1 MGRSRSF
8 QSRRISVDDPALSL
22 PNFSLNSIAEL
33 PEEEAR
39 ASGSYGATEESGPVS
54 LQDELRMCNEHIWV
68 RRKSS
73 MPLHDRSRGV
83 FARGASAEAGTQT
96 EEDPFAASTTASTA
110 TVIKKART
118 SMAISHAVPNY
129 KDIFREIFTVL
140 ARARE
145 DCGSASTTTTTTAAA
160 AAVGWGVT

>member
-1 MGRSRSF
+1 M
-8 QSRRISVDDPALSL
+8 

-73 MPLHDRSRGV
+73 MPLHDRSRGI
-83 FARGASAEAGTQT
+83 FARGASAEVGTQT
-96 EEDPFAASTTASTA
+96 EEDPFAASTTISKSA
-110 TVIKKART
+110 IKKART

-145 DCGSASTTTTTTAAA
+145 DCGSASTTTTTAAA

>member
-1 MGRSRSF
+1 MIGRSRSF

-39 ASGSYGATEESGPVS
+39 ASGSYGVAEDSGPVS

-73 MPLHDRSRGV
+73 MPLHDRARGV
-83 FARGASAEAGTQT
+83 FARGASSAEVGTQT
-96 EEDPFAASTTASTA
+96 EEDPFAASKETA
-110 TVIKKART
+110 TIKKART

-145 DCGSASTTTTTTAAA
+145 DCGSASTTTTTAAA
-160 AAVGWGVT
+160 AAVGWGGT

>member
-1 MGRSRSF
+1 MIGRSRSF

-39 ASGSYGATEESGPVS
+39 ASGSYGAAEDSGPVS

-73 MPLHDRSRGV
+73 MPLHDRARGV
-83 FARGASAEAGTQT
+83 FAKCASSAEAGTQT
-96 EEDPFAASTTASTA
+96 EEDPFAASTTATA
-110 TVIKKART
+110 ANKKART

-145 DCGSASTTTTTTAAA
+145 DCGSASTTTTTAAA

>member
-1 MGRSRSF
+1 MIGRSRSF

-39 ASGSYGATEESGPVS
+39 ASGSYGVAEDSGPVS

-73 MPLHDRSRGV
+73 MPLHDRARGV
-83 FARGASAEAGTQT
+83 FAKCASSAEAGTQT
-96 EEDPFAASTTASTA
+96 EEDPFAASTE
-110 TVIKKART
+110 VIKKART

-145 DCGSASTTTTTTAAA
+145 DCGSASTTTTTAAA

>member
-1 MGRSRSF
+1 MIGPSRSF

-39 ASGSYGATEESGPVS
+39 ASGSYGAAEDSGPAS

-83 FARGASAEAGTQT
+83 FAKCAAAEVGTQT
-96 EEDPFAASTTASTA
+96 EEDPFAASKETAA
-110 TVIKKART
+110 NKKART
-118 SMAISHAVPNY
+118 SMVISHAVPNY

-145 DCGSASTTTTTTAAA
+145 DCGSASTTTTAAA

>member
-1 MGRSRSF
+1 MIGRSRYF

-39 ASGSYGATEESGPVS
+39 ASGSYGAAEDSGPVS

-83 FARGASAEAGTQT
+83 FARGASSAEVGTQT
-96 EEDPFAASTTASTA
+96 EEDPFAASKETAA
-110 TVIKKART
+110 NKKART

-145 DCGSASTTTTTTAAA
+145 DCGSASTTTTTAAA

>member
-1 MGRSRSF
+1 MIRRSRSF

-39 ASGSYGATEESGPVS
+39 ASGSYGVAEDSGPVS

-73 MPLHDRSRGV
+73 MPLHDRARGA
-83 FARGASAEAGTQT
+83 FARGASAEAATQT
-96 EEDPFAASTTASTA
+96 EEDPFAVSTTATA
-110 TVIKKART
+110 AIKKART
-118 SMAISHAVPNY
+118 SMVISQVVPNY
-129 KDIFREIFTVL
+129 KDIFREIFSVL